1 MENIQNIRVLYSD
14 TDAYGVIW
22 HGAYVKWFEA
32 ARVEFIEKLGFDIEF
47 FETSN
52 IAFPVVDMD
61 IRYKSSGFLYEY
73 VEIKTT
79 IKELKPMYISFEH
92 KVYEKKSQA
101 LRVIGHTSIVP
112 LDTKTG
118 RMLRKMPVELY
129 SKLQEVLN

>member
-1 MENIQNIRVLYSD
+1 MEHVQNIRVLYSD

-32 ARVEFIEKLGFDIEF
+32 ARVEYLEELGFQIEF
-47 FETSN
+47 FEKNN

-73 VEIKTT
+73 IDIKTT

-92 KVYEKKSQA
+92 KVYEKETQT
-101 LRVIGHTSIVP
+101 LRVIAHTSVVTI
-112 LDTKTG
+112 DTKTG
-118 RMLRKMPVELY
+118 KMLRKMPAELY

>member
-32 ARVEFIEKLGFDIEF
+32 ARVEFIENLGFDISF
-47 FETSN
+47 FDNNN

-61 IRYKSSGFLYEY
+61 VRYKSSGFLYEY
-73 VEIKTT
+73 LEIKTT

-92 KVYEKKSQA
+92 KVYEEKSQT
-101 LRVIGHTSIVP
+101 LRVIAHTSVVP
-112 LDTKTG
+112 LDIKTG
-118 RMLRKMPVELY
+118 KMLRKMPADLY
-129 SKLQEVLN
+129 SKIQEALN

>member
-32 ARVEFIEKLGFDIEF
+32 ARVEFIEKLGFSIEY
-47 FETSN
+47 FEKNS

-73 VEIKTT
+73 IEIVTT

-92 KVYEKKSQA
+92 KVYEKESKT
-101 LRVIGHTSIVP
+101 LRVIGHTSVVTI
-112 LDTKTG
+112 DTKTG
-118 RMLRKMPVELY
+118 NMLRKMPADLY

>member
-32 ARVEFIEKLGFDIEF
+32 ARVEFIEKLGFSIEY
-47 FETSN
+47 FEKNN

-73 VEIKTT
+73 IEIVTT

-92 KVYEKKSQA
+92 KVYEKESKT
-101 LRVIGHTSIVP
+101 LRVIGHTSVVTI
-112 LDTKTG
+112 DTKTG
-118 RMLRKMPVELY
+118 KMLRKMPADLY

>member
-47 FETSN
+47 FEKNN

-73 VEIKTT
+73 IEIKTT

-129 SKLQEVLN
+129 SKLQEILN

>member
-1 MENIQNIRVLYSD
+1 MEHVQNIRVLYFD

-32 ARVEFIEKLGFDIEF
+32 ARVEYLEELGFQIEF
-47 FETSN
+47 FEKNN

-73 VEIKTT
+73 IDIKTT

-92 KVYEKKSQA
+92 KVYEKETQT
-101 LRVIGHTSIVP
+101 LRVIAHTSVVTI
-112 LDTKTG
+112 DTKTG
-118 RMLRKMPVELY
+118 KMLRKMPAELY

>member
-47 FETSN
+47 FEKNN
-52 IAFPVVDMD
+52 IAFPVVYMD

-73 VEIKTT
+73 IEIKTT

-129 SKLQEVLN
+129 SKLQEILN

>member
-32 ARVEFIEKLGFDIEF
+32 ARVEFIEKLGFSIEY
-47 FETSN
+47 FEENS

-73 VEIKTT
+73 IEIVTT

-92 KVYEKKSQA
+92 KVYEKESKT
-101 LRVIGHTSIVP
+101 LRVIGHTSVVTI
-112 LDTKTG
+112 DTKTG
-118 RMLRKMPVELY
+118 KMLRKMPADLY

>member
-32 ARVEFIEKLGFDIEF
+32 ARVEFIEKLGFSIEY
-47 FETSN
+47 FEKNS

-73 VEIKTT
+73 IEIVTT

-92 KVYEKKSQA
+92 KVYEKESKT
-101 LRVIGHTSIVP
+101 LRVIGHTSVVTIDV
-112 LDTKTG
+112 KTG
-118 RMLRKMPVELY
+118 KMLRKMPADLY